1 VNSVEK
7 NCAGTPW
14 KNLMLEE
21 KNKDKDPLTLFT
33 DPLYIYPTTLVGN

>member
-1 VNSVEK
+1 MNSAVK

-21 KNKDKDPLTLFT
+21 KNKGKDPLTLFT